1 MTPAFHSLQLP
12 GFQIPRYIPLHPRH
26 PALSSRDANAGF
38 EISPGRPGTHHPL
51 RPERR
56 VATVNPEIFFRGGA
70 PDPGGGPPQGGGGGG
85 EEREERRRGRRER
98 KRGKRVCRRPR
109 KPAPFLEADA
119 PRSPHLPGVR
129 VLPGREPQRRSP
141 SVDGPPP
148 CDSRSPRTPTT
159 VRGETSGGVDR
170 PTAVPSIPEAPRANP
185 RGRRGAKRARYGPV
199 EPPARQSDPLRHPP
213 REEEGRWGESL
224 GGLPLRKKKLVGCGL
239 TLSGS

>member
-1 MTPAFHSLQLP
+1 LKTTDRYSPER
-12 GFQIPRYIPLHPRH
+12 PR
-26 PALSSRDANAGF
+26 
-38 EISPGRPGTHHPL
+38 THHPL

-70 PDPGGGPPQGGGGGG
+70 PDPGGGPPQGG
-85 EEREERRRGRRER
+85 ERGRR
-98 KRGKRVCRRPR
+98 KRGKEEGGEGEKKGKRVYRRPR
-109 KPAPFLEADA
+109 KLAPFLEADT

-129 VLPGREPQRRSP
+129 VPPGREPQRRSP
-141 SVDGPPP
+141 CVDGPPP

-185 RGRRGAKRARYGPV
+185 RERRGAKRARCGPV

-224 GGLPLRKKKLVGCGL
+224 GGLPLRKKKTGRLRADAQRIVVTRLLYRVHDPTEQPSRMQGF
-239 TLSGS
+239 

>member
-1 MTPAFHSLQLP
+1 VA
-12 GFQIPRYIPLHPRH
+12 PRR
-26 PALSSRDANAGF
+26 
-38 EISPGRPGTHHPL
+38 
-51 RPERR
+51 
-56 VATVNPEIFFRGGA
+56 
-70 PDPGGGPPQGGGGGG
+70 GGGGGG
-85 EEREERRRGRRER
+85 EEREERRRGGRER
-98 KRGKRVCRRPR
+98 KRGKGFVGGRENPLH
-109 KPAPFLEADA
+109 FEADA

-129 VLPGREPQRRSP
+129 VPPGREPQRRSP

-148 CDSRSPRTPTT
+148 CDSRSPRTPTA

-185 RGRRGAKRARYGPV
+185 RERRGAKRARYGPV